1 MCNADNCIISDGPAH
16 RHRGGKVFTEKV
28 LVFFVEKV

>member
-16 RHRGGKVFTEKV
+16 RHRGKVPNEKV
-28 LVFFVEKV
+28 LVFFMEKV